1 MEEKINDTNNNSE
14 IEKVTEQLNKIKQ
27 LLMYTK
33 GKDEIIAQLGKDL
46 QHYRDGFTAWAFKP
60 FVLALIDFR
69 ESCKKD
75 ILSLAKYDYDV
86 ERIKKNVTYLLEDFN
101 ELLLQNGLEESDG
114 AYLYNGQNISSP
126 ISYGASDTQAEG
138 TETGDTEPVEPES
151 EGSSEAAVT
160 AESETTTDT
169 DEVAAALDKAEEQ
182 TLSELLESY
191 YTEFL
196 SALKDNSVLE
206 TAYLSSLK
214 YSAKVDA
221 DNKLVYIYPALKR
234 LIALKNNIA
243 VKFGEL
249 SEDNA
254 AAKETYREILDLTVG
269 GIADTLEV
277 MGCSVMVTDD
287 VFNTA
292 QHRLLKAVATDDE
305 SLDRAI
311 CTKLTDAYTFEGKA
325 IYLQKVEVYKFKK

>member
-1 MEEKINDTNNNSE
+1 MEEKINGANNNSE

-33 GKDEIIAQLGKDL
+33 GKDDIIAQLGKDL

-86 ERIKKNVTYLLEDFN
+86 ERIKKNVTYLSEDFN
-101 ELLLQNGLEESDG
+101 EMLLQNGLEESDG
-114 AYLYNGQNISSP
+114 GYLYNGQDIASP
-126 ISYGASDTQAEG
+126 ISYGVSDTQEEGAGNAEPAEAG
-138 TETGDTEPVEPES
+138 NGD
-151 EGSSEAAVT
+151 GEAAVT
-160 AESETTTDT
+160 AESDTTADT
-169 DEVAAALDKAEEQ
+169 DEVAAALDKPEEQ
-182 TLSELLESY
+182 TLGELLESY
-191 YTEFL
+191 YAEFL
-196 SALKDNSVLE
+196 SALKNNSVLE

-234 LIALKNNIA
+234 LIALKNDIA
-243 VKFGEL
+243 VKFGGL

-254 AAKETYREILDLTVG
+254 AAKETYREILDLAVG
-269 GIADTLEV
+269 GITDTLEI

-287 VFNTA
+287 VFNTT
-292 QHRLLKAVATDDE
+292 QHRLLKTVATDDE

-311 CTKLTDAYTFEGKA
+311 CTKLTDAYTFEGKV
-325 IYLQKVEVYKFKK
+325 IFLQKVEVYKFKK